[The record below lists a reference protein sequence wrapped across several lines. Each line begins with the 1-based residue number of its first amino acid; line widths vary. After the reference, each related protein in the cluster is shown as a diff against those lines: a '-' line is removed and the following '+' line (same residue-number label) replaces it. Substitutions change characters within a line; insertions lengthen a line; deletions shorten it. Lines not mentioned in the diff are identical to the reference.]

1 MFSFYDTRHTHDSD
15 DNNNNNYII
24 VVTKIVKK
32 TKGIQTSFVRVSNVF
47 GNRLKRFCLTHLM
60 TRSFKTTNYEEH
72 RLYTRIGR
80 GVSEFKRRIRNC
92 QK

>member
-47 GNRLKRFCLTHLM
+47 GNRL
-60 TRSFKTTNYEEH
+60 RSRVKTVLFNTPYDAF
-72 RLYTRIGR
+72 
-80 GVSEFKRRIRNC
+80 V
-92 QK
+92 